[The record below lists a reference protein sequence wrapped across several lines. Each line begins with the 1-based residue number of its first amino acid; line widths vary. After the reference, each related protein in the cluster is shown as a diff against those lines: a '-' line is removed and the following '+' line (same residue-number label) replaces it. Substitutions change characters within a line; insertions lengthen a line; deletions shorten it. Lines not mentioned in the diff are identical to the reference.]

1 MGCQFCVGSVN
12 VWKFEFWIWVYP
24 VVEKNFFFLGLG
36 DSNCEIFKGWFFEKG
51 LCVLCCFWIWI
62 LNCCFIDLFLWNIF
76 LFGCSMLRCF
86 SVYQC
91 LVFVLKPTLWEIWV
105 IWTRLAVKISFVVI
119 VHTHKKKMIMITN
132 DGCTCFLVGHF
143 SRDFVVF
150 VTCLVHEGVSL
161 LWLFW
166 YDSYRVSLF
175 QVLVI
180 CSILE
185 YLQHSF
191 ASLIN

>member
-1 MGCQFCVGSVN
+1 
-12 VWKFEFWIWVYP
+12 
-24 VVEKNFFFLGLG
+24 
-36 DSNCEIFKGWFFEKG
+36 
-51 LCVLCCFWIWI
+51 
-62 LNCCFIDLFLWNIF
+62 
-76 LFGCSMLRCF
+76 
-86 SVYQC
+86 
-91 LVFVLKPTLWEIWV
+91 
-105 IWTRLAVKISFVVI
+105 
-119 VHTHKKKMIMITN
+119 MIMITN
-132 DGCTCFLVGHF
+132 DGSTCFLVGHF